1 MYNKHAM
8 EFLHF
13 NLIEIIQ
20 TVGYIGLFAMIFAE
34 SGLFFGFF
42 LPGDSLLFTAGFLA
56 SQGIFDE
63 RILIPLFAVAAILG
77 DSAGYWIGAKAGKWL
92 LRQKESFFF
101 KKEYITRAQAFYEK
115 HGGKTLILARFIP
128 AVRTFVPIVAGMA
141 GMKYSKF
148 LTYNVAGGLLWGA
161 GVSAAGFFLG
171 SRIPHVDKYLLP
183 IILVI
188 IFVSVLPGLIH
199 MRKDILK
206 LIKKNKTLRKL
217 LKLEEEYIGKTTV

>member
-1 MYNKHAM
+1 MDI
-8 EFLHF
+8 LHGG
-13 NLIEIIQ
+13 LTELIQ
-20 TVGYIGLFAMIFAE
+20 TVGYIGLFAMVFAE

-56 SQGIFDE
+56 SQGFFDE

-92 LRQKESFFF
+92 MHQKESFFF
-101 KKEYITRAQAFYEK
+101 KKEYVTKAQDFYDK

-141 GMKYSKF
+141 EMQYTKF
-148 LTYNVAGGLLWGA
+148 LTYNIVGGILWGA
-161 GVSAAGFFLG
+161 GLSAAGYFLG

-188 IFVSVLPGLIH
+188 IIVSVLPGVIH
-199 MRKDILK
+199 MRKDLLKFAKKHPALAKILK
-206 LIKKNKTLRKL
+206 FTDRWS
-217 LKLEEEYIGKTTV
+217 GGTPV

>member
-1 MYNKHAM
+1 MP
-8 EFLHF
+8 FDFDLVSI
-13 NLIEIIQ
+13 IETI
-20 TVGYIGLFAMIFAE
+20 GYVGLFAMVFAE

-56 SQGIFDE
+56 SQGFFDE

-77 DSAGYWIGAKAGKWL
+77 DSAGYFIGAKLGTWL
-92 LRQKESFFF
+92 MKRKDSFFF
-101 KKEYITRAQAFYEK
+101 KKEYIKKAEDFYEK

-141 GMKYSKF
+141 NMQYSKF
-148 LTYNVAGGLLWGA
+148 LTYNVVGGILWGA
-161 GVSAAGFFLG
+161 GISAAGYFLG

-183 IILVI
+183 IIAVI
-188 IFVSVLPGLIH
+188 VFVSILPGIIH

-206 LIKKNKTLRKL
+206 LIKKQKTLRKL
-217 LKLEEEYIGKTTV
+217 LKLEEEYIGETPV

>member
-1 MYNKHAM
+1 MDI
-8 EFLHF
+8 LHGG
-13 NLIEIIQ
+13 LTELIQ

-56 SQGIFDE
+56 SQGFFDE

-77 DSAGYWIGAKAGKWL
+77 DSVGYWTGAKAGKWL
-92 LRQKESFFF
+92 MSRKENFFF
-101 KKEYITRAQAFYEK
+101 KKEYVKKAQDFYDK

-141 GMKYSKF
+141 EMHYTKF
-148 LTYNVAGGLLWGA
+148 LTYNIAGGLLWGA

-183 IILVI
+183 IIVVI
-188 IFVSVLPGLIH
+188 VFVSILPGLIH

-206 LIKKNKTLRKL
+206 LIKKNKFTRKL
-217 LKLEEEYIGKTTV
+217 LKIEEEYIGDTTV